1 MKYIV
6 SVQDQSGEFTEVG
19 SKGKKDKAL
28 ELAQATRDET
38 RRTVQVHTDK
48 GTLVEEIK
56 GVRPMKSTPRFSKV
70 VDMPEGVEVPEGAR
84 PAYLRLKHDG
94 VIVHFADAEK
104 DKQYGIVRVSTG
116 KLIKQRFARTRDA
129 GAFVKT
135 LETPKARARRLEAE
149 RAAQAGG
156 EQPQGD
162 ETPAPSE
169 ELVTA

>member
-6 SVQDQSGEFTEVG
+6 TVQNQSGEFTEVA
-19 SKGKKDKAL
+19 SKSNKAKAL
-28 ELAQATRDET
+28 ELAQATRDES

-70 VDMPEGVEVPEGAR
+70 VEMPEGVEVPEGAR
-84 PAYLRLKHDG
+84 AAYLRLKHDG

-129 GAFVKT
+129 GDFVKT
-135 LETPKARARRLEAE
+135 LETPKARAKRLEA
-149 RAAQAGG
+149 AKAGA
-156 EQPQGD
+156 EQPA
-162 ETPAPSE
+162 PAPSE
-169 ELVTA
+169 DAPAEELVSA

>member
-84 PAYLRLKHDG
+84 PAYLRLKHDA
-94 VIVHFADAEK
+94 VIVAFDDAEK
-104 DKQYGIVRVSTG
+104 DDRYGVVRVSTG
-116 KLIKQRFARTRDA
+116 KLLKQRFGKTRDA
-129 GAFVKT
+129 GQFVLT
-135 LETPKARARRLEAE
+135 LESPKARAKRLEAE
-149 RAAQAGG
+149 KAEAAQA
-156 EQPQGD
+156 D
-162 ETPAPSE
+162 APAE
-169 ELVTA
+169 ELANA